1 MFLCEVCKKEFP
13 YKSFLDRHLNSKK
26 KCSSIKK
33 IDYKEYNKK
42 TNEIDE
48 KIIECNNN
56 IAIYDHNISKLVIKI
71 NKIIKKSY
79 DSNKYMCNFCTKT
92 FLIKGNMIR
101 HIKTNCFK
109 KKEINE
115 NINKFKEDK
124 NKIQD
129 ERKNLED
136 NKLKL
141 IQERDRQEKEIE
153 KLKLIDEMNKLRKD
167 IAKLLD
173 KQSIQNIT
181 INNNTQNNLI
191 ININS
196 FGKEDLSHI
205 TNTDYKKFFNGFF
218 PGFIKYIQKTHF
230 DEQVPQNHNICITN
244 IKSKY
249 IYVYE
254 NGNWQL
260 KERDYI
266 IDKLITKK
274 YVMLTDKFD
283 KLEENNEIDEKTI
296 ENFNEFMENYDDN
309 EAQKNT
315 KNDVI
320 LMIYNNKDKLKNKP

>member
-1 MFLCEVCKKEFP
+1 MYTCDKCEKVFDYESLLKKHKLRKTP
-13 YKSFLDRHLNSKK
+13 CITCD
-26 KCSSIKK
+26 
-33 IDYKEYNKK
+33 DYNKK
-42 TNEIDE
+42 IQT
-48 KIIECNNN
+48 IEN
-56 IAIYDHNISKLVIKI
+56 I
-71 NKIIKKSY
+71 
-79 DSNKYMCNFCTKT
+79 
-92 FLIKGNMIR
+92 
-101 HIKTNCFK
+101 IKTNTEQSLKSKDKCYFCNKSYLNISNLKKHINRVCF
-109 KKEINE
+109 
-115 NINKFKEDK
+115 
-124 NKIQD
+124 

-205 TNTDYKKFFNGFF
+205 TNTDYKNFFNGFF

-230 DEQVPQNHNICITN
+230 DEHVPQNHNICITN

-283 KLEENNEIDEKTI
+283 ELEENNEIDKKTI